1 MKNPKNLLQISGIFS
16 KSLVTITEIVDYTA
30 ANDSDFKV
38 KKQDERFECDL
49 LPTFA

>member
-1 MKNPKNLLQISGIFS
+1 MKNPKNLLQIT
-16 KSLVTITEIVDYTA
+16 KSLVTITGIVDYTA